1 MAGRSP
7 YPTASMPMGAP
18 AYAAQYAMS
27 VPQRKRP
34 QFGTLLRRDKSLVQ
48 SDWSFLILMVV
59 QPFVIGLLL
68 SFLSEPKM
76 FTDQQL
82 LAQTVLF
89 SMSVSAVYLGV
100 LLSMRELVKERGIYR
115 RERMVGLRLG
125 PYFLSKISVLSF
137 FSLYQSFVL
146 VLLVLLKAPPPSGG
160 ALFWAPLEIFFTLFL
175 TAFGGMSLGLLLSA
189 FARTQEVLGAL
200 VPMVMIPQFVLSK
213 VVINLPGFLD
223 PVSRLMFTNWATE
236 AMGDSVGLTRER
248 IIPNADPNSM
258 LDFSSTAGHLLLR
271 WLVLIGLSLLFLA
284 LAWLRQK
291 QRDKFQG

>member
-1 MAGRSP
+1 M
-7 YPTASMPMGAP
+7 
-18 AYAAQYAMS
+18 
-27 VPQRKRP
+27 
-34 QFGTLLRRDKSLVQ
+34 
-48 SDWSFLILMVV
+48 IV

-68 SFLSEPKM
+68 SFLSEPNM
-76 FTDQQL
+76 FRDKQL
-82 LAQTVLF
+82 LAQTILF

-125 PYFLSKISVLSF
+125 PYLSSKISVLSF

-146 VLLVLLKAPPPSGG
+146 VLLVLLKAAPPPGG
-160 ALFWAPLEIFFTLFL
+160 AFIWAPLEMFFTLFL
-175 TAFGGMSLGLLLSA
+175 TAFGGMALGLLLSA

-200 VPMVMIPQFVLSK
+200 VPMVMIPQFVLSR
-213 VVINLPGFLD
+213 VVIDLPGLLE

-236 AMGDSVGLTRER
+236 AMGDSVGLTRAR
-248 IIPNADPNSM
+248 IMPTADPNTM
-258 LDFSSTAGHLLLR
+258 LDYNASLGHLVIR
-271 WLVLIGLSLLFLA
+271 WLALIGLSVLFLT